1 MDRPLHAQDVSSRAT
16 ALREHALAADKMT
29 TELYMNVK
37 AQTEIAITDSKESME
52 KINLLAEAILT
63 ISEQTN
69 LLALN
74 AAIEA
79 ARAGDSGRGFSVV
92 ADEIRRL
99 ATQSFEVV
107 IDIQR
112 IIQVTG
118 ESVDNLAANSSSA
131 LDFIDTQVSPDYD
144 SMMETSEKYNLDAH
158 RFHTLLAEFN
168 ASFEELNSTI
178 SSVVS
183 VVEQVTNSMEKS
195 AHSVEAITEQSRII
209 ADNNQQV
216 AAISGRNVGLTQ
228 TMEEIVHRFKI

>member
-1 MDRPLHAQDVSSRAT
+1 MEIFTKRTEIAAATAQDVSSRAT

-29 TELYMNVK
+29 TE
-37 AQTEIAITDSKESME
+37 
-52 KINLLAEAILT
+52 
-63 ISEQTN
+63 
-69 LLALN
+69 
-74 AAIEA
+74 
-79 ARAGDSGRGFSVV
+79 RGFSVI

-99 ATQSFEVV
+99 ATQSSEVV

-118 ESVDNLAANSSSA
+118 ESVDNLAANSSSV
-131 LDFIDTQVSPDYD
+131 LDFIETRVIPDYD

-178 SSVVS
+178 CSVVS

-209 ADNNQQV
+209 AENNQQV
-216 AAISGRNVGLTQ
+216 AAILERNVGLTQ
-228 TMEEIVHRFKI
+228 TIEEIVHRFKI